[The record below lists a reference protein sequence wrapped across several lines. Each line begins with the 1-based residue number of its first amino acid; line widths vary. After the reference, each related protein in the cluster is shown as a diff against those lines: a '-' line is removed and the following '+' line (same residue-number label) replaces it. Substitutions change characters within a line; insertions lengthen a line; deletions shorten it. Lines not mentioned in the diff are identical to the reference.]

1 MTLQNGLPENFW
13 DGKAVYLK
21 GLHGW
26 NPETWGC
33 LSLTTKGRRDNI
45 KKEAMKENESKFI
58 VACYITGN
66 KEKKY
71 IRTKLVGLYVVS
83 YVEGDREDFTA
94 KEHHGRNPE
103 QWKYALQAT
112 HAFSVVRPE
121 DEIGV
126 YKLYPHLKKGCRSHA
141 GQCKKLDE
149 SEDIEKLKHFTY
161 QEVPVFSG
169 VSQGTGLVS
178 SAQSSASFTRGVAA
192 RDVGY
197 WVDPPECDQRKELY
211 ILRLEGNTDHYLG
224 RPALGKRIYKLGF
237 SADPQSRLDN
247 FNLVLPKGSFRW
259 ELCRRTKD
267 DGDDALY
274 ESHEAALAGEN
285 AMKAYLKDKC
295 DPLGG
300 EFFLSAPDLLDG
312 AWAAGKRGTKGGG

>member
-1 MTLQNGLPENFW
+1 MTLQSGLPENFW

-33 LSLTTKGRRDNI
+33 VGFTDEKTVLDL
-45 KKEAMKENESKFI
+45 KKQATNPFI
-58 VACYITGN
+58 VVCYVTTTS
-66 KEKKY
+66 EKKDL
-71 IRTKLVGLYVVS
+71 RGKCVGVYLLS
-83 YVEGDREDFTA
+83 HTTGDRDQWTVKKHHE
-94 KEHHGRNPE
+94 EHPE
-103 QWKYALQAT
+103 RWRYAFKAIG
-112 HAFSVVRPE
+112 AFNFS
-121 DEIGV
+121 D
-126 YKLYPHLKKGCRSHA
+126 KNLFLKDYFPDCSTNGMKWARYGSDP
-141 GQCKKLDE
+141 LE
-149 SEDIEKLKHFTY
+149 STGIAILKRFTY
-161 QEVPVFSG
+161 QEVPVFGG